1 MIVGIRDGTLMGGGY
16 ENIAAGLRALEVTS
30 VEMTYDRDG
39 TVRSLTEGAER
50 IDLSTA
56 EGRKRLATERER
68 AGVQISA
75 LMLANNFNAPDRDAE
90 VAWVVG
96 AVRAAEALGI
106 PGLRIDSI
114 MKGEADLTLDERVE
128 RTVVCLRRVLEE
140 TAGSKVELGIE
151 NHGRCGNDPIFLE
164 RTIQGVGSSRFGLT
178 LDVGN
183 LYWYGHPLS
192 ELYRLY
198 EKFAPHVKHTHVK
211 NIAYPAEI
219 REQQREIG
227 FKYGQYSA
235 PLAEGDIDFR
245 RAFGILRKG
254 GYDGDVTIED
264 ESIGRLPTEERHGV
278 LRRDADHLREVLQSL

>member
-1 MIVGIRDGTLMGGGY
+1 MGAAYGS
-16 ENIAAGLRALEVTS
+16 IAEGLRALEVTS

-50 IDLSTA
+50 VDLGSD
-56 EGRKRLATERER
+56 EGRRRLAAERER

-90 VAWVVG
+90 IAWVC
-96 AVRAAEALGI
+96 AAIRAAEALGVA
-106 PGLRIDSI
+106 GLRIDSI
-114 MKGEADLTLDERVE
+114 MKGEAELTLDQRVE
-128 RTVVCLRRVLEE
+128 RTVDCLRRILQE
-140 TAGSKVELGIE
+140 TASSPVEMGIE
-151 NHGRCGNDPIFLE
+151 NHGRCGNDPTFLE
-164 RTIQGVGSSRFGLT
+164 RTLNDVHSPRFGLT

-198 EKFAPHVKHTHVK
+198 ERFAPHVKHTHVK

-227 FKYGQYSA
+227 YKYGQYSA

-245 RAFGILRKG
+245 RAFQILRQG
-254 GYDGDVTIED
+254 GYDDDVTIED
-264 ESIGRLPTEERHGV
+264 ESIGRLPTEERHAV
-278 LRRDADHLREVLQSL
+278 LRRDADHLRAVLNSL

>member
-1 MIVGIRDGTLMGGGY
+1 MGGGY
-16 ENIAAGLRALEVTS
+16 GSIAEGLRALEVTS

-50 IDLSTA
+50 VDLGTD
-56 EGRKRLATERER
+56 EGRKRLAAERDR

-75 LMLANNFNAPDRDAE
+75 LMLANNFNAPDREAE
-90 VAWVVG
+90 VAWVCG

-106 PGLRIDSI
+106 GGLRIDSI
-114 MKGEADLTLDERVE
+114 MKGEAELTLDQRVE
-128 RTVVCLRRVLEE
+128 RTVACLGRVLEQ
-140 TAGSKVELGIE
+140 TANSVVALGIE

-164 RTIQGVGSSRFGLT
+164 RAIHDVASSRFGLT

-227 FKYGQYSA
+227 YKYGQYCA
-235 PLAEGDIDFR
+235 PLSEGDIDFR
-245 RAFGILRKG
+245 RAFGILRRG

-264 ESIGRLPTEERHGV
+264 ESIGRLPAEERHGV
-278 LRRDADHLREVLQSL
+278 LRRDADHLREVLRSL